1 MGLGCVVCQ
10 RPVHQLRKQIMDTED
25 GVSQEIIDGAKA
37 LFFACDKGHQGELD
51 AEGLRDALVFLL
63 SESNFDEL

>member
-1 MGLGCVVCQ
+1 
-10 RPVHQLRKQIMDTED
+10 MDTED